1 MDRRLFLKNTGQ
13 ASLALSLAGLL
24 PLDDLLNMDAN
35 AKGQFFKLSLA
46 QWSLHKA
53 ILESKTLNPLD
64 FAKKAKELG
73 FDAVEYVNQ
82 LYTIDQANVGAGII
96 KLTKELKTR
105 SSDNGVKNVL
115 IMIDGEGELAALTK
129 ANRDDAIAK
138 HSRWVDAAAELSC
151 RSIRVN
157 LFGLGAENDFAVWKE
172 TSVDGLG
179 RLAQYAA
186 KSKINVIVENHGG
199 LSSDAGKL
207 TDVIRTIGLKNCG
220 TLPDF
225 GNFCV
230 KRQGG
235 ERWGA
240 PCIDE
245 YDKYKGV
252 LELMPFAHGVSAKTF
267 DFDAAGNETTID
279 YFKMLGIVKK
289 AGYTGHI
296 GVEYE
301 GSRLGEEE
309 GIKATK
315 ALLLKAAAQLK

>member
-1 MDRRLFLKNTGQ
+1 MNRRSFLKNTGF
-13 ASLALSLAGLL
+13 AGAGLTMAGPLTSWLMENTLL
-24 PLDDLLNMDAN
+24 PHTHP
-35 AKGQFFKLSLA
+35 FFKLSLA

-53 ILESKTLNPLD
+53 ILETKTLAALD
-64 FAKKAKELG
+64 FAKKARELG
-73 FDAVEYVNQ
+73 FEAVEYVNDLYRPELQSMGFDNLVKQ
-82 LYTIDQANVGAGII
+82 LKQ
-96 KLTKELKTR
+96 R
-105 SSDNGVKNVL
+105 SNDNGVKNVL
-115 IMIDGEGELAALTK
+115 IMIDGEGELAALSK
-129 ANRDDAIAK
+129 SERSEAIAK
-138 HSRWVDAAAELSC
+138 HSKWVDAAAELGCHSV
-151 RSIRVN
+151 RVN
-157 LFGLGAENDFAVWKE
+157 LFGTGAENDFSIWKE

-179 RLAQYAA
+179 RLAAYAK
-186 KSKINVIVENHGG
+186 KSRINVIVENHGG

-207 TDVIRTIGLKNCG
+207 TDVIKAINLENCG

-252 LELMPFAHGVSAKTF
+252 FELMPFAHGVSAKTY
-267 DFDAAGNETTID
+267 DFDANGNETTID
-279 YFKMLGIVKK
+279 YRRMLKIVKD

-296 GVEYE
+296 GIEYE
-301 GSRLGEEE
+301 GNRLGEEE

-315 ALLLKAAAQLK
+315 ELLMRVATETGK

>member
-1 MDRRLFLKNTGQ
+1 MKRRSFLKNTG
-13 ASLALSLAGLL
+13 LAGAGLTVAGPVTSWLMENTLL
-24 PLDDLLNMDAN
+24 PGS
-35 AKGQFFKLSLA
+35 KPFFKLSLA

-53 ILESKTLNPLD
+53 ILETKTLAALD
-64 FAKKAKELG
+64 FAKKAKLLG
-73 FDAVEYVNQ
+73 FEAVEYVND
-82 LYTIDQANVGAGII
+82 LYRP
-96 KLTKELKTR
+96 ELQSMGLDNLVRELRKR
-105 SSDNGVKNVL
+105 STDNGVKNVL
-115 IMIDGEGELAALTK
+115 IMIDGEGELAALSKTE
-129 ANRDDAIAK
+129 RDGAIAK
-138 HSRWVDAAAELSC
+138 HSKWVDAAAELGCHSV
-151 RSIRVN
+151 RVN
-157 LFGLGAENDFAVWKE
+157 LFGTGAENDFDTWKE

-179 RLAQYAA
+179 RLAEYAK
-186 KSKINVIVENHGG
+186 KSRINVIVENHGG

-207 TDVIRTIGLKNCG
+207 TDVIKIINMKNCG

-252 LELMPFAHGVSAKTF
+252 LELMPFAHGVSAKTY
-267 DFDAAGNETTID
+267 DFDANGNETTID
-279 YFKMLGIVKK
+279 YKKMLKIVKD

-296 GVEYE
+296 GIEYE
-301 GSRLGEEE
+301 GSRLSEEE

-315 ALLLKAAAQLK
+315 DLLLRLAGEI

>member
-1 MDRRLFLKNTGQ
+1 MNRRLFLKNTG
-13 ASLALSLAGLL
+13 LAGAGISLAGPVTSWLMENTLL
-24 PLDDLLNMDAN
+24 TDSKP
-35 AKGQFFKLSLA
+35 FFRLSLA

-53 ILESKTLNPLD
+53 ILETKTLSALD
-64 FAKKAKELG
+64 FAKKARALG
-73 FDAVEYVNQ
+73 IEAIEYVNQ
-82 LYTIDQANVGAGII
+82 LYNPELQNMGLD
-96 KLTKELKTR
+96 KLVKELDKR
-105 SSDNGVKNVL
+105 SKDNGVRNVL
-115 IMIDGEGELAALTK
+115 IMIDGEGELAALSKTE
-129 ANRDDAIAK
+129 RDDAIAK
-138 HSRWVDAAAELSC
+138 HSKWVDAAAELGC
-151 RSIRVN
+151 GSIRVN
-157 LFGLGAENDFAVWKE
+157 LFGTGAENDFKIWKE

-179 RLAQYAA
+179 RLAEYAK

-207 TDVIRTIGLKNCG
+207 TDVIKTIGLKNCG

-252 LELMPFAHGVSAKTF
+252 LELMPFAHGVSAKTY
-267 DFDAAGNETTID
+267 DFDTNGNETTID
-279 YFKMLGIVKK
+279 YKRMLKIVKD

-296 GVEYE
+296 GIEYE
-301 GSRLGEEE
+301 GNRLSEEE

-315 ALLLKAAAQLK
+315 ELLMRVAGEI

>member
-24 PLDDLLNMDAN
+24 PLDDLLNMDIQ

-96 KLTKELKTR
+96 KLIKELKTR

-138 HSRWVDAAAELSC
+138 HSRWVDAAAELGC
-151 RSIRVN
+151 HSIRVN